1 MLPWMVLTAA
11 ALTGLLAAESR
22 GSRWGVYACKPLAST
37 GFVGAAIAVMPA
49 GVSGSGYG
57 RAVLAALVLS
67 WVGDV
72 LLMSPRSAL
81 FLAGLGAFLLA
92 HVGFGA
98 AFLVRGQALGW
109 TAGAL
114 AVLALPA
121 WIVSR
126 WLRPHLPP
134 EMRAP
139 VHAYIVVITGMLAL
153 AAGTVAAGSPGIILA
168 GALAFY
174 LSDLSV
180 ARDRFVRESFLN
192 KLWGLPLYYA
202 AQLCLAA
209 STVAGTTR

>member
-1 MLPWMVLTAA
+1 MFPWMVLTAA
-11 ALTGLLAAESR
+11 ALLGLLAAESR
-22 GSRWGVYACKPLAST
+22 GSRWGVYVCKPLASA
-37 GFVGAAIAVMPA
+37 GFVGAALAA
-49 GVSGSGYG
+49 GALGNGYG

-67 WVGDV
+67 WIGDV

-81 FLAGLGAFLLA
+81 FLAGLGAFLIA
-92 HVGFGA
+92 HAGFGA
-98 AFLVRGQALGW
+98 AFLLRGQALGW
-109 TAGAL
+109 TAVAL
-114 AVLALPA
+114 AGLAVHA
-121 WIVSR
+121 VIVSR

-168 GALAFY
+168 GGLAFY

-180 ARDRFVRESFLN
+180 ARDRFVRESFAN

-209 STVAGTTR
+209 SVGR